1 MLEFKYSEQETIN
14 REFPY
19 LDASDVEDEI
29 IVLQNDTQSIYYTA
43 LDDNTSIDRSN
54 IKLNVYNTSTSAYYE
69 RTINT
74 RLPKYNDFYD
84 KTLRIETTY
93 NMEKSINNE
102 DNYEIVLYF
111 NYKNFT
117 HPSYINFK

>member
-84 KTLRIETTY
+84 KTLHIETTY

-102 DNYEIVLYF
+102 DKYEIVLYF